1 MGRRGM
7 GRRAHKMEEK
17 GQRMDGV
24 SFGKRQAGRR
34 GQPFPA
40 ELTETVRGFGGGLAR
55 ILREHPSPRSSR
67 RGSARVLRRR
77 ACQKPRLRVTQRKA
91 TPHGRSLRSAKLFHA
106 TDRAPIS
113 PTQPRTHWARRAA
126 ASPLFHRAARVP
138 RGAPASPHL
147 GLAVAGQVL
156 GTGGVLHHLHVLPLG
171 QHVHGEGSE
180 GSEVE
185 NRRHIELAVSS
196 MRDGENGIGFY

>member
-55 ILREHPSPRSSR
+55 ILREHPSRRSSR

-106 TDRAPIS
+106 TDRGPIS
-113 PTQPRTHWARRAA
+113 PTQPPDPLGAPRGRFAA
-126 ASPLFHRAARVP
+126 FSSCSACAAGGSSVASPGSCRSGPGIGYR
-138 RGAPASPHL
+138 RRPASSARPSP
-147 GLAVAGQVL
+147 
-156 GTGGVLHHLHVLPLG
+156 GTACPWGGERGKRGREQTTCWSCGPR
-171 QHVHGEGSE
+171 Q
-180 GSEVE
+180 
-185 NRRHIELAVSS
+185 
-196 MRDGENGIGFY
+196 